1 MVYAMW
7 NGPQYRASSPQEM
20 MDAAMAMPMSLTST
34 LWDQAKGGALESYGF
49 GTALR
54 GLLTPQ
60 GNAETGLLDDAVGM
74 ALLPLP
80 GAYGLLRAGTQQLI
94 NRQQPSMSEDQY
106 KASAYYRKDVP
117 WDEGMTEARAAA
129 LADWYDAKRTRE
141 HFASKRP
148 ITAFIGNLAGQAVDP
163 INYIPV
169 LGPAGRGASIL
180 RAAGM
185 SAADAAANTA
195 IAGVLTQGLR
205 EQYGDDVSW
214 QALISDVAMGAMIG
228 GAFGGISGALGR
240 RRDGILERQA
250 QERLGTLQRT
260 QEARIA
266 LNEAVAAVARGEDVR
281 LSPNATDPIGRVSQ
295 EVAQLSGAYDDVR
308 SNPSGPAR
316 DPLVSIT
323 PEEIDGMIVARGAFK
338 DVNEVEF
345 SKRGWGLVKVIW
357 GHGEASAE
365 APEFQVS
372 KADVVALP
380 EVVRRYLPSSVSDD
394 GLRREWRVQRDGRT
408 VVYADTMFG
417 DGNRHLVTTFI
428 ERADATT
435 AGKNLSEERP
445 ALPGSTPQAGNLVGD
460 TAGDRSIGTPGA
472 GQDMPATRNIA
483 QPARIDNS
491 PAVSE
496 PLPDGRTEAEGR
508 IATPDN
514 YKALAEQYRVDPE
527 TGSFIEDAEIEQ
539 LRTEGRLTDEDATEL
554 QSAQDTFENGS
565 AWGDALRAAVGC
577 LI

>member
-60 GNAETGLLDDAVGM
+60 GNTETGLLDDAVGM

-94 NRQQPSMSEDQY
+94 NRQQPSMSEDEY
-106 KASAYYRKDVP
+106 KASAFYRKDIP

-205 EQYGDDVSW
+205 EQYGDDTSW
-214 QALISDVAMGAMIG
+214 QALISDVAMAAMIG
-228 GAFGGISGALGR
+228 GAFGGIAGAIGR
-240 RRDGILERQA
+240 RRDAAFERQA

-266 LNEAVAAVARGEDVR
+266 LNEAVAAVVRGEDIR
-281 LSPNATDPIGRVSQ
+281 LSPNATDPIARVSQ
-295 EVAQLSGAYDDVR
+295 EVAQLSRAYDDVI
-308 SNPSGPAR
+308 SNPRGPVR
-316 DPLVSIT
+316 DPLVQIT
-323 PEEIDGMIVARGAFK
+323 PDEIDGMIVARGAFK

-357 GHGEASAE
+357 GHGDQSAE
-365 APEFQVS
+365 RPEFQVS

-408 VVYADTMFG
+408 VVYADTMMPEG
-417 DGNRHLVTTFI
+417 RHLVTTYI
-428 ERADATT
+428 AQTPRDMNTP
-435 AGKNLSEERP
+435 LSMERP
-445 ALPGSTPQAGNLVGD
+445 TLPGSRPQAGNLVGD

-514 YKALAEQYRVDPE
+514 YKALAEQYRIDPE

-539 LRTEGRLTDEDATEL
+539 LRTEGRLTDEDAAEL
-554 QSAQDTFENGS
+554 QSAQDTFDNGT